1 MSKNAKNHRK
11 NHRKNHSLNSLSL
24 VPAIALLGLVGAGS
38 AFAADLSVTP
48 LYKAPP
54 VVAPTAYNWSG
65 FYVGANGGGAWGT
78 SNWDSTGAFNLS
90 GGVIGGTAGVNW
102 QLGHAVLGL
111 EGDVDWSNLK
121 GSTTSALCPAGCTTS
136 NDWLATVR
144 GRAGYAFDRFLPYV
158 TGGLAVGDVKASTPA
173 FAGATQTNAG
183 WTAGGGVELAL
194 TNNWTAKAEY
204 LHVDL
209 GNMNCGF
216 SCGVV
221 ANNNVSLK
229 SDLVRGGVNFRFGG
243 GN

>member
-1 MSKNAKNHRK
+1 MSKNVKNHRK
-11 NHRKNHSLNSLSL
+11 NHPLNSLSL

-38 AFAADLSVTP
+38 AFAADLSVAP

-221 ANNNVSLK
+221 ANNNVSVK

>member
-1 MSKNAKNHRK
+1 MSKNAKNRRK
-11 NHRKNHSLNSLSL
+11 SHLRDTLSL
-24 VPAIALLGLVGAGS
+24 VSGVALLGLVGAGS
-38 AFAADLSVTP
+38 VFAADLSVAP

-65 FYVGANGGGAWGT
+65 FYVGANGGGGWGT
-78 SNWDSTGAFNLS
+78 SNWDSAGGFNLS

-121 GSTTSALCPAGCTTS
+121 GSSTSTLCPAGCTTS

-173 FAGATQTNAG
+173 FSVATQTNAG

>member
-1 MSKNAKNHRK
+1 MSKNSKNR
-11 NHRKNHSLNSLSL
+11 LSQIAL
-24 VPAIALLGLVGAGS
+24 VSALALLGLAAAPS
-38 AFAADLSVTP
+38 ARAADLSVAP

-65 FYVGANGGGAWGT
+65 FYVGANGGGGWGT
-78 SNWDSTGAFNLS
+78 SNWDSAGSFNVS
-90 GGVIGGTAGVNW
+90 GGVVGGTAGGNW
-102 QLGHAVLGL
+102 QMGRAVIGL
-111 EGDVDWSNLK
+111 EGDVDWSNIK
-121 GSTTSALCPAGCTTS
+121 GSTTSAACPTGCTTG

-173 FAGATQTNAG
+173 LTGATQTNAG
-183 WTAGGGVELAL
+183 WTAGGGVEFAL
-194 TNNWTAKAEY
+194 TSNWTAKAEY

-216 SCGVV
+216 NCGAV
-221 ANNNVSLK
+221 AGNSVSLK
-229 SDLVRGGVNFRFGG
+229 SDVVRGGVNFRLGG